1 MAKKKQSKKTAASS
15 LPQKVE
21 EVTPEG
27 RARPSSLAQTR
38 EKRTKPP
45 KVKPFNPCT
54 HATSVIMDIQ
64 AYGELWRASM
74 LDATGT
80 ADLDISAVLML
91 DLYDACATH
100 GVNDDG
106 CIRFNAALA
115 AMHGMQPKN
124 ELEGMLCAQMV
135 SVHVMAMRVLSIA
148 NLKGQT
154 PYSIEQSV
162 THSTK
167 LMRTFLMQVEALQKL
182 RGKTTQ
188 QKVIVEHVNV
198 QAGGQA
204 VVGAVTHTGGEGAKG
219 E

>member
-1 MAKKKQSKKTAASS
+1 MVKKKEPKKTAASN
-15 LPQKVE
+15 LPQKVKE
-21 EVTPEG
+21 PTPEE
-27 RARPSSLAQTR
+27 RVRIEAYDQAEAKRPR
-38 EKRTKPP
+38 PP
-45 KVKPFNPCT
+45 KVKPFDPEDPAAPLPDMKGNR
-54 HATSVIMDIQ
+54 D
-64 AYGELWRASM
+64 LWLAGM
-74 LDATGT
+74 FDATGT
-80 ADLDISAVLML
+80 TDVDLSVILMD
-91 DLYDACATH
+91 DLYDACRTN
-100 GVNDDG
+100 GGGSDSI
-106 CIRFNAALA
+106 IRVNAALA
-115 AMHGMQPKN
+115 VMHGMQPKN

-135 SVHVMAMRVLSIA
+135 SVHAMAMRVLSIA